1 MPTDTAKPHVE
12 ISICCKTWSAQT
24 LSSARAKAVELLR
37 DEKVQAALYGD
48 CQPPR
53 LGEGQR
59 VAVLTF
65 VDGLGRRTVAR
76 RVVA

>member
-1 MPTDTAKPHVE
+1 MTTDTKPHVE
-12 ISICCKTWSAQT
+12 ISICCKTWSAPT
-24 LSSARAKAVELLR
+24 RSSAHRKALELLS
-37 DEKVQAALYGD
+37 DEKVQSALYGD